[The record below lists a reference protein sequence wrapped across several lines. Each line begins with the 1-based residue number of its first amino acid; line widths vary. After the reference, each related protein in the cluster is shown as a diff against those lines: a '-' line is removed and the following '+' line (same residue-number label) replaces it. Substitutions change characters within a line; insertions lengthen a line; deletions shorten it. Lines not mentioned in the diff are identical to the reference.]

1 MRNATKLLTVAVL
14 LAGAAHAVPL
24 EAQQQRAGSQ
34 PGARQPAQAASQA
47 TPEGEL
53 TLVYEREVFAYSS
66 QNRRDPFRPL
76 TDQNAMGPR
85 FESLSLQGI
94 IYSTGRGR
102 SVALIS
108 DPDGRIYRVRVGDM
122 VGTSRIIE
130 IGPLRVVLAVEN
142 FGTIRQEILELPTT
156 RGTDR

>member
-1 MRNATKLLTVAVL
+1 MRNSMIFLMVAVL
-14 LAGAAHAVPL
+14 LAAASYPL
-24 EAQQQRAGSQ
+24 GLDAQQRAGQ
-34 PGARQPAQAASQA
+34 AGQAANQG
-47 TPEGEL
+47 TPEPEL
-53 TLVYEREVFAYSS
+53 TLVYEREVFDYSG

-76 TDQNAMGPR
+76 TDQDELGPR

-122 VGTSRIIE
+122 VGTSRIVE
-130 IGPLRVVLAVEN
+130 IGPVRVVLAVEN

>member
-1 MRNATKLLTVAVL
+1 MKILMVAALLT
-14 LAGAAHAVPL
+14 GASYPGTLDA
-24 EAQQQRAGSQ
+24 QQRAGQ
-34 PGARQPAQAASQA
+34 TGPAASQA
-47 TPEGEL
+47 TPEL
-53 TLVYEREVFAYSS
+53 TLVYEREVFTYSG

-76 TDQNAMGPR
+76 TDQNEMGPR
-85 FESLSLQGI
+85 FEALSLQGI

-108 DPDGRIYRVRVGDM
+108 DPDGRIYRVRVGDV

-130 IGPLRVVLAVEN
+130 IGPARVVLAVEN
-142 FGTIRQEILELPTT
+142 FGTTRQEILELPTE